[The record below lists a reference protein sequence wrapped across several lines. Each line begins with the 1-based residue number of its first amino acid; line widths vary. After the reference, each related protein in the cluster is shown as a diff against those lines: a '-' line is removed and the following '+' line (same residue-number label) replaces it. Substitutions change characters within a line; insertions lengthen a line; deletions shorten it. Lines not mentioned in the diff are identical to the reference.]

1 MSMGQGNSPAGWRS
15 ARPFMPAGYGLKPVS
30 EGSLVPWEHI
40 ISRLQQAR
48 NYWIS
53 SVSPRGRAH
62 AMPVWG
68 LWDEGR
74 FVFST
79 DPASRKAS
87 NLKARPL
94 VVVHLESGDEVVIVE
109 GEAMRVDDP
118 DWLRALEEKYAAKYG
133 YPLSGGTVFQ
143 VIPRRVFA
151 WDEAGFPS
159 TATKWERAEDS

>member
-1 MSMGQGNSPAGWRS
+1 
-15 ARPFMPAGYGLKPVS
+15 MPAGYGLKPVS
-30 EGSLVPWEHI
+30 EVSLVPWEHI

-53 SVSPRGRAH
+53 SVSPRDQAH

-79 DPASRKAS
+79 DPASRKAR

-94 VVVHLESGDEVVIVE
+94 VAVHLESGDEVIIVE
-109 GEAMRVDDP
+109 GEAMGVDDP
-118 DWLRALEEKYAAKYG
+118 AWLRTLEKKYAAKYG
-133 YPLSGGTVFQ
+133 LSLERRDRLSGDPQ
-143 VIPRRVFA
+143 
-151 WDEAGFPS
+151 
-159 TATKWERAEDS
+159 EDVCLG